1 MKKIIIILVI
11 TLVIVSTMFY
21 IYYNYKADVRQA
33 KIENMK
39 YEQYKDK
46 EITGLEL
53 ATVINKAIDQN
64 EKNKINKNNKGIYI
78 DNKQNSINIDIKF
91 IDNDEVYNME
101 TIYKSKIENFISY
114 YRLIK
119 FKCVKIEYHDLT
131 KKIKQMK
138 FEQITQ

>member
-1 MKKIIIILVI
+1 MKKIIIFLVI
-11 TLVIVSTMFY
+11 TLVIIATMFY
-21 IYYNYKADVRQA
+21 IYHNYKADARQT

-39 YEQYKDK
+39 FEQYQDK

-53 ATVINKAIDQN
+53 ATVINKVVDLN

-119 FKCVKIEYHDLT
+119 FKCTEIQHHDST
-131 KKIKQMK
+131 KKIKYMK

>member
-1 MKKIIIILVI
+1 MKKIIVFLVI
-11 TLVIVSTMFY
+11 TLVIIATMFY

-39 YEQYKDK
+39 FEQYQDK

-53 ATVINKAIDQN
+53 ATIINKVVDLN
-64 EKNKINKNNKGIYI
+64 EKNRINKDNKGIYI

-119 FKCVKIEYHDLT
+119 FKCTEIQHHVST
-131 KKIKQMK
+131 KKIKYMK

>member
-64 EKNKINKNNKGIYI
+64 EKNKINKNKKGIYI

-91 IDNDEVYNME
+91 IDNDEVY
-101 TIYKSKIENFISY
+101 
-114 YRLIK
+114 
-119 FKCVKIEYHDLT
+119 
-131 KKIKQMK
+131 KKK
-138 FEQITQ
+138 

>member
-46 EITGLEL
+46 EITGLML
-53 ATVINKAIDQN
+53 DKL
-64 EKNKINKNNKGIYI
+64 K
-78 DNKQNSINIDIKF
+78 
-91 IDNDEVYNME
+91 
-101 TIYKSKIENFISY
+101 
-114 YRLIK
+114 
-119 FKCVKIEYHDLT
+119 
-131 KKIKQMK
+131 
-138 FEQITQ
+138 